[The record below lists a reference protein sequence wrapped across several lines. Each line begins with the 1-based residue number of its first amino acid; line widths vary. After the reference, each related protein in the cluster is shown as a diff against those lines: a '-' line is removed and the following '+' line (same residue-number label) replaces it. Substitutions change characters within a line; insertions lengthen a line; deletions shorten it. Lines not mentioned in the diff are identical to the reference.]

1 MGGREGAWPE
11 AGGRSA
17 WLTVIRFGCDMA
29 GEIVHIVERQVN
41 DESRSERLY
50 GLETSGKPRP
60 LGAISFWSREV

>member
-50 GLETSGKPRP
+50 GLETSGK
-60 LGAISFWSREV
+60 